1 MPIYTDVFGGANIYP
16 SEISYS
22 AITLTTTDVTLS
34 WPEETSTNVNLAT
47 RIIDVTAN
55 TASRSIF
62 LPDAQK
68 SGVGNTILFNNQG
81 TETFIVKNAG
91 GTQIVSIPTGTVW
104 QVYLTSNTTTNG
116 LWETLQFGAT
126 VSVANASA
134 LAGTGIVAVGSLLSQ
149 SVPITQFNSNYT
161 AGAADRAKMYLWT
174 GSGSG
179 VLTLPSAATVGDNWF
194 MYLRN
199 SGGGQVTLT
208 PSGINTIDGLATKAY
223 QPTESSVIISDG
235 SNFYT
240 LGFGQAS
247 VFVFD
252 YTVISIAGTG
262 TYTLTG
268 SELNRIVYKFT
279 GALTGNRI
287 VVVPATVQQY
297 WIDNATTGAYTLTV
311 KTSAGT
317 GVVITQG
324 SRGIYYCD
332 GSDVV
337 TADTTTLS
345 FPISVAQGG
354 TGATTAGAALINLGG
369 TAVGTAIFTAAN
381 SAAAWSA
388 LGVAPAGVVD
398 GGTF

>member
-16 SEISYS
+16 SEISFS
-22 AITLTTTDVTLS
+22 AITLTSTDVTLS
-34 WPEETSTNVNLAT
+34 WPEETSTNTNLAT
-47 RIIDVTAN
+47 RIIDVTAT
-55 TASRSIF
+55 TAGRSIF

-81 TETFIVKNAG
+81 AETFVVKNAG
-91 GTQIVSIPTGTVW
+91 GTQVVSIASGTVW
-104 QVYLTSNTTTNG
+104 QVYLTNNTTTNG

-126 VSVANASA
+126 VSNANASA
-134 LAGTGIVAVGSLLSQ
+134 LAGTGIVAVGTLLSQ
-149 SVPITQFNSNYT
+149 SVPITQFNSNYI
-161 AGAADRAKMYLWT
+161 AGDSDRAKMYLWT

-179 VLTLPSAATVGDNWF
+179 TLTLPSAASVGNNWF

-199 SGGGQVTLT
+199 AGGGQVTVT
-208 PSGINTIDGLATKAY
+208 PSGVNTIDGLATKAY

-235 SNFYT
+235 TNFYT

-252 YTVISIAGTG
+252 YTVISVAGTG
-262 TYTLTG
+262 TYTLAG

-279 GALTGNRI
+279 GVLTGNRI

-297 WIDNATTGAYTLTV
+297 WVDNATTGAYTLTV

-317 GVVITQG
+317 GAVVNQG

-332 GSDVV
+332 GTDVV
-337 TADTTTLS
+337 DADTASVS
-345 FPISVAQGG
+345 FPISIAQGG
-354 TGATTAGAALINLGG
+354 TGATTAGGALINLGG
-369 TAVGTAIFTAAN
+369 TAVGIPIFEAAN
-381 SAAAWSA
+381 QQAAWTA
-388 LGVAPAGVVD
+388 LGIAPAGVVV

>member
-22 AITLTTTDVTLS
+22 AITLTTADVVLS

-47 RIIDVTAN
+47 RIIDVTAT
-55 TASRSIF
+55 TAGKSIF

-81 TETFIVKNAG
+81 AQTFVVKNAG
-91 GTQIVSIPTGTVW
+91 GTQVVSIAAGTVW
-104 QVYLTSNTTTNG
+104 QVYLTDNTTTNG

-126 VSVANASA
+126 VSEANASA
-134 LAGTGIVAVGSLLSQ
+134 LAGTGIVAVGTLLSQ
-149 SVPITQFNSNYT
+149 SVPITQFNTDYT
-161 AGAADRAKMYLWT
+161 AGDTDRAKMYLWT
-174 GSGSG
+174 GSGAG
-179 VLTLPSAATVGDNWF
+179 VLTLPSAAAVGNNWF

-199 SGGGQVTLT
+199 AGGGQVTLT

-223 QPTESSVIISDG
+223 QPTESSVIVSDG
-235 SNFYT
+235 TNFYT

-252 YTVISIAGTG
+252 YTVIDIAGTG

-279 GALTGNRI
+279 GLLTGNRI

-297 WIDNATTGAYTLTV
+297 WVNNSTTGSYTLTV
-311 KTSAGT
+311 KTSAGS
-317 GVVITQG
+317 GVTVSQG
-324 SRGIYYCD
+324 ARGIFYCD
-332 GSDVV
+332 GTDVV
-337 TADTTTLS
+337 DADTSTIST
-345 FPISVAQGG
+345 PISIADGG
-354 TGATTAGAALINLGG
+354 TGATTAGGALINLGG
-369 TAVGTAIFTAAN
+369 TSVGIPIFEAAN
-381 SAAAWSA
+381 QQAAWTV
-388 LGVAPAGVVD
+388 LGVAPAGVVN
-398 GGTF
+398 GGAF

>member
-22 AITLTTTDVTLS
+22 AITLTATDVTLS

-47 RIIDVTAN
+47 RIIDVTA
-55 TASRSIF
+55 TVAGRSIF

-81 TETFIVKNAG
+81 AETFIVKNAG
-91 GTQIVSIPTGTVW
+91 GTQIVSIAAGTVW
-104 QVYLTSNTTTNG
+104 QVYLTSNTTANG

-149 SVPITQFNSNYT
+149 SVPITQFNTNYT

-174 GSGSG
+174 SSGSG
-179 VLTLPSAATVGDNWF
+179 VLTLPSAATVGNDWF

-208 PSGINTIDGLATKAY
+208 PSGINTIDGLATKTY

-262 TYTLTG
+262 NYTLSG

-279 GALTGNRI
+279 GALTGNRNVI
-287 VVVPATVQQY
+287 VPATVQQY
-297 WIDNATTGAYTLTV
+297 WVDNSTTGAYTLTV

-317 GVVITQG
+317 GVAISQG
-324 SRGIYYCD
+324 ARGIYYCN
-332 GSDVV
+332 GTDVV
-337 TADTTTLS
+337 NSDTRVASYPLT
-345 FPISVAQGG
+345 VAQGG
-354 TGATTAGAALINLGG
+354 TGATNAGAALINLGG
-369 TAVGTAIFTAAN
+369 TSVGTAIFTAADQA
-381 SAAAWSA
+381 SAWSA
-388 LGVAPAGVVD
+388 LGVAPAGVVV

>member
-22 AITLTTTDVTLS
+22 AIALTVDVTLS
-34 WPEETSTNVNLAT
+34 WPEETSTNTNLAT
-47 RIIDVTAN
+47 RIIDVTA
-55 TASRSIF
+55 ASASLSIF
-62 LPDAQK
+62 LPDAKK

-81 TETFIVKNAG
+81 AQTFLVKNAG
-91 GTQIVSIPTGTVW
+91 GTQVASIAAGTVY
-104 QVYLTSNTTTNG
+104 QIYLTDNTTVNG
-116 LWETLQFGAT
+116 LWESLQFGAT
-126 VSVANASA
+126 TSTANASA
-134 LAGTGIVAVGSLLSQ
+134 LAGTGIVAVGTLLSQ
-149 SVPITQFNSNYT
+149 SVPITQFNTNYT
-161 AGAADRAKMYLWT
+161 AGDSDRAKMYLWT
-174 GSGSG
+174 GTGSG
-179 VLTLPSAATVGDNWF
+179 TLTLPSAATVGNNWF

-208 PSGINTIDGLATKAY
+208 PSGVNTIDGLATKAY

-252 YTVISIAGTG
+252 YTTIAIAGTG

-279 GALTGNRI
+279 GLLTGNRI

-317 GVVITQG
+317 GLAVGQG
-324 SRGIYYCD
+324 TRGIYYCD

-337 TADTTTLS
+337 DADTTTAS
-345 FPISVAQGG
+345 YPITIAQGG
-354 TGATTAGAALINLGG
+354 TGATTAGGALINLGG
-369 TAVGTAIFTAAN
+369 TSVGISVFTAATQQ
-381 SAAAWSA
+381 AAWTA
-388 LGVAPAGVVD
+388 LGVAPQGVVN
-398 GGTF
+398 GGTY